1 MDSGFGEVFENTDDR
16 GSAAS
21 EPPTPSLDRL
31 APAAATV
38 VGSMPGTS
46 VRDSVALI
54 VGELTTADGVPHL
67 PELPSRGPGSDMIGR
82 TGGLLAGV
90 APDLAL
96 ETTPDGWRFA
106 DAPGRDMRRASSW
119 LGEDL
124 DAWEEALESYDGVA
138 AVSLAGPWTMAAS
151 IELHFGERALKDAG
165 ACRDL
170 AGALAH
176 AAADHVAE
184 LRRRL
189 PKAQHWIWLDEPV
202 LNSVLLGSI
211 PTQSGRGRIAAI
223 EPHIVEMAIT
233 QVLEAIT
240 AAGASTAIHCCEK
253 RPPLAL
259 LRRTP
264 ADALSIDMLT
274 YSPRDDDELGELI
287 QSGRRLIA
295 GIMPGTDTELSGDID
310 TVAPL
315 RQLGGRLGFD
325 EGRMASSTLISP
337 TCGFAGASPAYV
349 RSALARLTSASRT
362 LRDEELR
369 GGSEARDER

>member
-1 MDSGFGEVFENTDDR
+1 MTDSGFGKDFQNTDEHE
-16 GSAAS
+16 SVSELPLPAS
-21 EPPTPSLDRL
+21 LSRL

-38 VGSMPGTS
+38 IGSMPGTS
-46 VRDSVALI
+46 IRDSVALI
-54 VGELTTADGVPHL
+54 AGELAGSDAVPHL
-67 PELPSRGPGSDMIGR
+67 PELPARGPGSDMVGR

-90 APDLAL
+90 VPDLAL

-106 DAPGRDMRRASSW
+106 DAPGRDMRRATSW

-124 DAWEEALESYDGVA
+124 DAWEEVLESYDGVA
-138 AVSLAGPWTMAAS
+138 AASLAGPWTMAAS

-176 AAADHVAE
+176 AAGDYVAQ

-223 EPHIVEMAIT
+223 EPHIVEIAIS

-240 AAGASTAIHCCEK
+240 AAGASTAIHCCAT
-253 RPPLAL
+253 RPPLGL

-264 ADALSIDMLT
+264 ADALSIDLLS

-287 QSGRRLIA
+287 ESGRRLVA
-295 GIMPGTDTELSGDID
+295 GLIPGTDRELSGDID

-325 EGRMASSTLISP
+325 EGRMAGSTLISP

-349 RSALARLTSASRT
+349 RSALARLMSSARI

-369 GGSEARDER
+369 EEVRDER

>member
-1 MDSGFGEVFENTDDR
+1 MV
-16 GSAAS
+16 
-21 EPPTPSLDRL
+21 
-31 APAAATV
+31 
-38 VGSMPGTS
+38 
-46 VRDSVALI
+46 
-54 VGELTTADGVPHL
+54 
-67 PELPSRGPGSDMIGR
+67 GR

-106 DAPGRDMRRASSW
+106 DAPGRDMRRATSW

-138 AVSLAGPWTMAAS
+138 AASLAGPWTMAAS

-176 AAADHVAE
+176 AAGDYVAQ

-202 LNSVLLGSI
+202 LNSVLLGGIS
-211 PTQSGRGRIAAI
+211 TQSGRGRIAAV
-223 EPHIVEMAIT
+223 EPHIVELAIT

-240 AAGASTAIHCCEK
+240 AAGASTAIHCCAT
-253 RPPLAL
+253 RPPLGL

-264 ADALSIDMLT
+264 AEALSIDLLS

-287 QSGRRLIA
+287 ESGRRLVA
-295 GIMPGTDTELSGDID
+295 GLIPGTDRELSGDID

-325 EGRMASSTLISP
+325 EGRMAASTLISP

-349 RSALARLTSASRT
+349 RSALARLTSSARI
-362 LRDEELR
+362 LRDEDLR
-369 GGSEARDER
+369 EGVRDER

>member
-1 MDSGFGEVFENTDDR
+1 MDSGFGEVFENIDDR

-21 EPPTPSLDRL
+21 EPPAPSLDRL

-54 VGELTTADGVPHL
+54 VGELAAADGVPHL
-67 PELPSRGPGSDMIGR
+67 PELPARGPGSDMIGR
-82 TGGLLAGV
+82 TGGLLASV

-138 AVSLAGPWTMAAS
+138 AASLTGPWTMAAS

-176 AAADHVAE
+176 AASDHVAE

-202 LNSVLLGSI
+202 LNSVLLGAS

-223 EPHIVEMAIT
+223 EPHIVEIAIT

-240 AAGASTAIHCCEK
+240 AAGASTAIHCCAT
-253 RPPLAL
+253 RPPLGL

-287 QSGRRLIA
+287 QAGRRLVA
-295 GIMPGTDTELSGDID
+295 GIMPGTDIELSGDID
-310 TVAPL
+310 TVMPL

-325 EGRMASSTLISP
+325 EGRMALSTLISP
-337 TCGFAGASPAYV
+337 TCGFAGASPSYV